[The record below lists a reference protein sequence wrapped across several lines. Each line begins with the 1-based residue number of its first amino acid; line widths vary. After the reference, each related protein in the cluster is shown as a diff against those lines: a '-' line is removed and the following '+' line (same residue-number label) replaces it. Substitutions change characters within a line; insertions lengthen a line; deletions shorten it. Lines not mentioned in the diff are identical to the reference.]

1 MPSLVDAVHLEH
13 VLSDVEPN
21 WGPLFAGARRP
32 TPVHSKRVQLRAPN
46 AVPML
51 WGVLRPPLTRRGPGP
66 SPEGM
71 AEGTEFGVAQQESD
85 LREAKIG
92 VPEISEGQIMTK
104 FVQNL
109 PRLTPGAQSWKM
121 PRRVVSPRQSIWA
134 FTRLA

>member
-1 MPSLVDAVHLEH
+1 
-13 VLSDVEPN
+13 
-21 WGPLFAGARRP
+21 
-32 TPVHSKRVQLRAPN
+32 
-46 AVPML
+46 
-51 WGVLRPPLTRRGPGP
+51 
-66 SPEGM
+66 M

-121 PRRVVSPRQSIWA
+121 PRRVVSPRHSIWA
-134 FTRLA
+134 FTRWA